1 MKRKRVEAAPTESST
16 DSKLKLLIT
25 ASKLIQVAQKNVL
38 WKVKFIVPSTLF
50 KQKEWPQPVKK
61 GKPAVLFGKK
71 TKETTVQNIYQIR
84 QSSAQQGKGKQ

>member
-38 WKVKFIVPSTLF
+38 
-50 KQKEWPQPVKK
+50 
-61 GKPAVLFGKK
+61 
-71 TKETTVQNIYQIR
+71 
-84 QSSAQQGKGKQ
+84 